1 MTEAL
6 TQTEKTIVDLKA
18 RGSILVDGATG
29 FLGSHLVAAL
39 LAHGADVR
47 CLVHSGAKK
56 EDIDVLAKLGAKII
70 QGDLSSDSATVSD
83 AFKSVK
89 VAVHLIGSIAP
100 RKGLT
105 HEDLHVGMTRA
116 FVEKAKQSGAESILM
131 VTALGTRKDA
141 SSSYHATKFLA
152 EECVRESGLP
162 AVILRPSLLVGR
174 QIGRRDSKLVQR
186 LLTVIA
192 TKKAIPLVN
201 GGTNKLQPLF
211 IGDMSEAAVV
221 CIDKLSD
228 PQQRDMFA
236 KREPIELG
244 GDEVIS
250 MHDFVGKLMNIVHT
264 NKSIIKL
271 PYPVAMAIA
280 SVAEMLQ
287 DVPVLSKDQV
297 RLSMRDNVCS
307 ANKIEEL
314 LGHKATPLDA
324 ALGAYSS
331 TAQGG

>member
-6 TQTEKTIVDLKA
+6 TQTNKSIANLQG

-39 LAHGADVR
+39 LSNGADVR

-56 EDIDVLAKLGAKII
+56 EDIDVLEKLGAKII
-70 QGDLSSDSATVSD
+70 QGNLSDDSMPVND
-83 AFKSVK
+83 AFKNVK

-100 RKGLT
+100 RKGLS

-116 FVEKAKQSGAESILM
+116 FIEKAKVAGVESIVM
-131 VTALGTRKDA
+131 VTALGTHKDA
-141 SSSYHATKFLA
+141 PSSYHSTKYLA
-152 EECVRESGLP
+152 EQCLRESGISS
-162 AVILRPSLLVGR
+162 VILRPSLLVGR

-201 GGTNKLQPLF
+201 GGANKLQPLF
-211 IGDMSEAAVV
+211 IGDMAEAAVV
-221 CIDKLSD
+221 CIDKLTD
-228 PQQRDMFA
+228 AQYRDSFS
-236 KREPIELG
+236 KQEPIELG
-244 GDEVIS
+244 GDEVLP

-264 NKSIIKL
+264 EKSIIKL

-280 SVAEMLQ
+280 AVAEMLQ

-297 RLSMRDNVCS
+297 KLSMRDNVCS

-314 LGHKATPLDA
+314 LGRKPTSLNASLA
-324 ALGAYSS
+324 AYSS
-331 TAQGG
+331 SAKGG

>member
-6 TQTEKTIVDLKA
+6 TQTNKSIANLQG

-39 LAHGADVR
+39 LSNGADVR

-56 EDIDVLAKLGAKII
+56 EDIDVLEKLGAKII
-70 QGDLSSDSATVSD
+70 QGNLSDDSSQVSE
-83 AFKSVK
+83 AFRNVK

-100 RKGLT
+100 RKGLS
-105 HEDLHVGMTRA
+105 HEDLHVGMTRS
-116 FVEKAKQSGAESILM
+116 FVEKAKSAGVESIVM

-141 SSSYHATKFLA
+141 PSSYHSTKYLA
-152 EECVRESGLP
+152 EECLRESGIP
-162 AVILRPSLLVGR
+162 SVILRPSLLVGR

-201 GGTNKLQPLF
+201 GGANKLQPLF
-211 IGDMSEAAVV
+211 IGDMAEATVV
-221 CIDKLSD
+221 CIDKLTD
-228 PQQRDMFA
+228 AQYRDSFS
-236 KREPIELG
+236 KQEPIELG
-244 GDEVIS
+244 GDEVLP

-264 NKSIIKL
+264 EKSIIKL

-280 SVAEMLQ
+280 AVAEMLQ

-297 RLSMRDNVCS
+297 KLSMRDNICS

-314 LGHKATPLDA
+314 LGRKPTSLNA
-324 ALGAYSS
+324 ALAAYSS
-331 TAQGG
+331 SAKGG